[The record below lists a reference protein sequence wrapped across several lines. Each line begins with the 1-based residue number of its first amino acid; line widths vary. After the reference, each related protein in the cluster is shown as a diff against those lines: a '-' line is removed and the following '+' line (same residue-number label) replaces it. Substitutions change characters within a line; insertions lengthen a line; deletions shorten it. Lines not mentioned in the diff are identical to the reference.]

1 MQLAHTSSILRP
13 FQVPEHGSQSPN
25 ALIEMANFVHTTK
38 NGYMTMKDDVGAF
51 TFKKELHHGN
61 QHKKYHQ
68 VRSGICVDDVQLS
81 GVGTT
86 SVRVSRRGLAE
97 IDRVKRDM
105 STAHKKWLSDRANE
119 TARAAAQAAV
129 AAFQDQPEPLYDQED
144 V

>member
-1 MQLAHTSSILRP
+1 
-13 FQVPEHGSQSPN
+13 
-25 ALIEMANFVHTTK
+25 
-38 NGYMTMKDDVGAF
+38 MTMKDGVGEF
-51 TFKKELHHGN
+51 TFKKELHHGK

-68 VRSGICVDDVQLS
+68 VRSGICVGDVKLS
-81 GVGTT
+81 GMGTT
-86 SVRVSRRGLAE
+86 KVRVYSRGLAE

-105 STAHKKWLSDRANE
+105 YTAHKKWVSDRANA